1 MQAERINSLAAGNGD
16 KRRGKREK
24 SWKAVRQQD
33 HNKDSI
39 SHAERSVYIRLRFE
53 QAILVQT
60 FISKIIFATLQCS
73 VIAHHNF
80 DLKIL

>member
-24 SWKAVRQQD
+24 SWKAVLQQD

-39 SHAERSVYIRLRFE
+39 SHAERSLYIRLRFE
-53 QAILVQT
+53 QAI
-60 FISKIIFATLQCS
+60 FGP
-73 VIAHHNF
+73 NF
-80 DLKIL
+80 Y